1 MNRADA
7 QMARDMPALPLFQV
21 PVPTA
26 VRNNVKNFVS
36 VRSIRLTNSENWW
49 LER

>member
-7 QMARDMPALPLFQV
+7 QMASDMPALPLFQILYT
-21 PVPTA
+21 TA
-26 VRNNVKNFVS
+26 VRDNIKNVVQSLNP
-36 VRSIRLTNSENWW
+36 LANSENWW